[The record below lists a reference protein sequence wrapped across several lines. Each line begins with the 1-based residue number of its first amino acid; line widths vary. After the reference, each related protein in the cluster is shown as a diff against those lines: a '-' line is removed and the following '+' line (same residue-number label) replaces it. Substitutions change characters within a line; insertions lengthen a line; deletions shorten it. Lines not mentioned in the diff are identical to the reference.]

1 MNCILGWLFSSSEYI
16 SITPSDLP
24 NTISGIPVAETSWT
38 PILAIPK
45 EERERGGEREGG
57 EREGG
62 RERGEREERERGDRK
77 GRERRRKR
85 EGRGGR
91 ENERGWKEEWGER

>member
-24 NTISGIPVAETSWT
+24 NTISGTPVAETSWT

-45 EERERGGEREGG
+45 EERKRGGERRE
-57 EREGG
+57 ER
-62 RERGEREERERGDRK
+62 EREEREREKGGTERGEK
-77 GRERRRKR
+77 GGGREREEEEEKMR
-85 EGRGGR
+85 EGG
-91 ENERGWKEEWGER
+91 KKSGERDK